1 VPCAAHGTD
10 ARGRE
15 LVVVFA
21 AEADP
26 DVVPWAADARLRC
39 ATPDARLV
47 LAMASRNAMSAI
59 RASAEALRV
68 PAEFV
73 DPSARRG

>member
-1 VPCAAHGTD
+1 
-10 ARGRE
+10 
-15 LVVVFA
+15 
-21 AEADP
+21 
-26 DVVPWAADARLRC
+26 
-39 ATPDARLV
+39 
-47 LAMASRNAMSAI
+47 MASRNAMPAI